1 MGCYK
6 QRLKVGLHEFVAH
19 GSRHSWF
26 SFCMRYTPNGEV
38 KSVADRRKF
47 GSARNDGR
55 RGEIIPRM
63 YREEQVSSY
72 Q

>member
-55 RGEIIPRM
+55 RGEDIKRM